1 MAAIVFISGVITL
14 NYSIDSATEDVSN
27 DNDMVTNYYK
37 SDITINNDN
46 TYTINETIN
55 VSFLSP
61 KHGIYRYIPYLGQIN
76 RVDSE
81 GYFEKIPY

>member
-1 MAAIVFISGVITL
+1 MKIFKKNIIIVILMAAIVFISGVITL

-37 SDITINNDN
+37 SDIIINNDN

-55 VSFLSP
+55 VSFLD
-61 KHGIYRYIPYLGQIN
+61 IYHI
-76 RVDSE
+76 
-81 GYFEKIPY
+81 